1 MLVALTVLNAVLI
14 AYLFLLTMRIVL
26 GWFAPQALGRAWD
39 LLRALTDPY
48 LGLFSRVRF
57 LHGAMFDFSPVAAV
71 LIIVVAL
78 DLVNQLLYWGRITLG
93 FFLASVLSAGWMGAR
108 FILLLFLI
116 VGVIRAI
123 PYFVRTTS
131 GGGVWRVV
139 DMIVKPVVDFV
150 TRVFRFG
157 ARSGFRQHLLF
168 TLGVLF
174 VLWIVG
180 EIIVRSIGELFQ
192 KLPI

>member
-1 MLVALTVLNAVLI
+1 MLVALSVLNAVLI

-26 GWFAPQALGRAWD
+26 GWFAPRALGRPWD
-39 LLRALTDPY
+39 ILRAITDPF

-71 LIIVVAL
+71 LILVVAL

-116 VGVIRAI
+116 LGIIRAI
-123 PYFVRTTS
+123 PYFVRTSS
-131 GGGVWRVV
+131 GAQVWRVV

-150 TRVFRFG
+150 TRLFRFG

-174 VLWIVG
+174 VVWVVG
-180 EIIVRSIGELFQ
+180 EILVRSIGDLFQ